1 MFSKKPTAYKMMIT
15 YIRLGI
21 ANLPNLRSKREIQFI
36 FSLLSYSILIVAS
49 ECFFVNQLRRL
60 YKKFIFP

>member
-1 MFSKKPTAYKMMIT
+1 MMIT

-21 ANLPNLRSKREIQFI
+21 SICRIYALNVNPIHFFSPFI
-36 FSLLSYSILIVAS
+36 LILIVAS